1 VSDVENLQPNVRTDG
16 SDKESAVRDA
26 AEELAT
32 RLEALADTLAAT
44 TPPQRVP
51 FGPGRFGPFGRRLS
65 PKGHIIDPGSLKMVL
80 PDGRLWSYSRSEAD
94 RFPTGRLFDARVA
107 PDPGYTGNRSFL
119 VGREFIFLGVVLA
132 KYSFGWAAP
141 YEKPGDVDSGGLR
154 AIYGEGPTVRWVTA
168 DKAFSAIANSALA
181 TTDRSV
187 FAP

>member
-1 VSDVENLQPNVRTDG
+1 VSDVENLQPNVRTNG
-16 SDKESAVRDA
+16 SDEESAVRDA

-32 RLEALADTLAAT
+32 RLEALADTLATT

-51 FGPGRFGPFGRRLS
+51 YGTGRLGPFGRRLS
-65 PKGHIIDPGSLKMVL
+65 PKGHIIDPGSLKLVL

-94 RFPTGRLFDARVA
+94 RFPTGRLFDARV
-107 PDPGYTGNRSFL
+107 DYSGYTGNRSFL

-168 DKAFSAIANSALA
+168 DKAFSAITDSAL
-181 TTDRSV
+181 V
-187 FAP
+187 NN